1 MKDTHAARICVPVC
15 EPRAC
20 DLPQAVAR
28 AAEVAD
34 IIELRLDCLEDAKLD
49 EIAPDLRSLLDSR
62 SRPVILTFRP
72 AEQGGQR
79 ALDDADRC
87 AFLSLSRSGLETDF
101 IDVELDLLLRLIDGA
116 PQGREIPRDW
126 NRIVCS
132 HHDFTGIPF
141 DLEKIYERMAST
153 PARILKIAVQAGE
166 ITDCIPVFHLLD
178 RARREGREMIA
189 IAMGNAGA
197 ATRILGPSRGAF
209 LTYGSLDPAHATA
222 PGQITA
228 ADLRDLYRIH
238 RLDQQTKI
246 MGLVGSPVMHSVSPH
261 IHNAAFAASGINAVY
276 LPFEVRNAHEFMRRM
291 VDPRTREIDWNLC
304 GLSVTAPHKSAVIE
318 HLDWVEPS
326 AREIG
331 AVNTIVVEGD
341 ELYGYNTDVAA
352 VLVPLQ
358 GMIDTL
364 RDTRVAIIGAGGA
377 TRCALWSLRQAGAS
391 VTVFARR
398 PESARPLAEK
408 FGASFGSLANA
419 SFSSFDVVIN
429 ATPLGTRGH
438 SENETPAA
446 AGQLRGARLAYDLVY
461 NPRDTR
467 FMREARQAGCE
478 SVGGLAM
485 LVAQATEQ
493 FKLWTGHDAPA
504 DVMREA
510 ARRPLEGP

>member
-1 MKDTHAARICVPVC
+1 MKDTPAARICVPIC
-15 EPRAC
+15 ETRAR
-20 DLPQAVAR
+20 DLPPAVAR

-49 EIAPDLRSLLDSR
+49 ETAPDLRSLLASC

-79 ALDDADRC
+79 ALDDADRG
-87 AFLSLSRSGLETDF
+87 AFLSLSRSDLETDF
-101 IDVELDLLLRLIDGA
+101 IDIELDLLLKLIDGA
-116 PQGREIPRDW
+116 LPGGELPRDW
-126 NRIVCS
+126 SRIVCS
-132 HHDFTGIPF
+132 HHDFTGVPF
-141 DLEKIYERMAST
+141 DLEKIYERMTCT
-153 PARILKIAVQAGE
+153 PARILKIAVQADE
-166 ITDCIPVFHLLD
+166 ITDCIPIFHLLD
-178 RARREGREMIA
+178 RARHEGRKIIA
-189 IAMGNAGA
+189 LAMGNAGV
-197 ATRILGPSRGAF
+197 ATRILGPSHGAF
-209 LTYGSLDPAHATA
+209 LTYGSLDSAHATA
-222 PGQITA
+222 PGQLTA
-228 ADLRDLYRIH
+228 TDLRDLYRIH

-246 MGLVGSPVMHSVSPH
+246 MGLMGSPVMHSVSPH
-261 IHNAAFAASGINAVY
+261 MHNAAFAASGMNAAY

-291 VDPRTREIDWNLC
+291 VNPRTREIDWNLR
-304 GLSVTAPHKSAVIE
+304 GLSVTAPHKGAVIE
-318 HLDWVEPS
+318 HLDRIDRS
-326 AREIG
+326 ARGIG

-364 RDTRVAIIGAGGA
+364 RDTRCAIIGAGGA
-377 TRCALWSLRQAGAS
+377 SRCALWSLQQAGAS

-398 PESARPLAEK
+398 PESARLLAEK
-408 FGASFGSLANA
+408 FGAGFGLLVNA
-419 SFSSFDVVIN
+419 SFSNFDVVIN

-438 SENETPAA
+438 SENETPAV

-478 SVGGLAM
+478 SVGGLSM

-493 FKLWTGHDAPA
+493 FRLWTGHDAPA
-504 DVMREA
+504 DVMHEA
-510 ARRPLEGP
+510 ARRPLDGQ